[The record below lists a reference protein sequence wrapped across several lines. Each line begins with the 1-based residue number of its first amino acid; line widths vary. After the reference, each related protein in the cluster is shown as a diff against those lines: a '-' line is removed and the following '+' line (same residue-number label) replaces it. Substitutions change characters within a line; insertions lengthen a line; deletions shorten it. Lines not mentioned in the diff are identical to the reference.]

1 MRLSGEANLG
11 AENDGIGPRAPSEG
25 DGVRARLPA
34 MLTGSYRKRLEADLI
49 RWVDGGLLSAESAG
63 AIRRSVAREHGG
75 FGLPALL
82 GLLGGLL
89 IASSVAA
96 FVAANWEAIPRLPKL
111 GMILVSIAACFAL
124 AVRLER
130 GGSPRGGDAAVTC
143 GVLIFGAGL
152 ALVGQMYHL
161 PADWP
166 GGAALVALGAL
177 AAAFL
182 MRSSGALAIAFA
194 AMCAWSFGRWE
205 EARAGAHA
213 DFFILYLPA
222 LWLALSRDNRLIHH
236 LAVLA
241 GAFWIGAAPGY
252 WLFGRFDYGLL
263 AYGLAVS
270 ASFVALGA
278 IALDRGGPGLLT
290 ACLPWGLLGLVVVL
304 NVELIRILDSEE
316 ARAGRAFLFVLYAY
330 AAAVPLTVFGGVT
343 ARDRRFA
350 LPLAGALVV
359 ALLVPA
365 VFWSGI
371 VTGMTGKIIVAS
383 LVLCAA
389 IALMAAG
396 AIGGVRRLVMA
407 GSVLFGVAILI
418 LLWQTIGSLLD
429 QSLFFLIAGAALLAV
444 ASGARRLFARLN
456 PPAEAEAT

>member
-1 MRLSGEANLG
+1 
-11 AENDGIGPRAPSEG
+11 
-25 DGVRARLPA
+25 

-63 AIRRSVAREHGG
+63 AIRRSIAREHSG

-96 FVAANWEAIPRLPKL
+96 FVAANWEAIPRLAKL
-111 GMILVSIAACFAL
+111 GTILASIAVCFAL
-124 AVRLER
+124 AFRLER
-130 GGSPRGGDAAVTC
+130 GGSRRGSDAAVTC

-166 GGAALVALGAL
+166 GGAVLVALGAL

-182 MRSSGALAIAFA
+182 MRSNGALAIAFVA
-194 AMCAWSFGRWE
+194 ICAWSFGRWE
-205 EARAGAHA
+205 ELRGGAHVE
-213 DFFILYLPA
+213 FFILYLPA
-222 LWLALSRDNRLIHH
+222 LWLALSRNNRLIQH

-241 GAFWIGAAPGY
+241 GAFWIGMAPGY
-252 WLFGRFDYGLL
+252 WLFERFDYGLL

-270 ASFVALGA
+270 ALYVALGA

-290 ACLPWGLLGLVVVL
+290 ACLPWGLLGLVAVL
-304 NVELIRILDSEE
+304 NVELIRILDNDE
-316 ARAGRAFLFVLYAY
+316 ARAGHAFLFVFYAY
-330 AAAVPLTVFGGVT
+330 AVAVPLTILAGVT
-343 ARDRRFA
+343 ARDRRFTW
-350 LPLAGALVV
+350 PLAAALVL

-365 VFWSGI
+365 VFWSGVVI
-371 VTGMTGKIIVAS
+371 GMPGKIMVAS
-383 LVLCAA
+383 LVLLSAT
-389 IALMAAG
+389 ALMVAG
-396 AIGGVRRLVMA
+396 AVGGVRRLVLA
-407 GSVLFGVAILI
+407 GSILFGIAILI
-418 LLWQTIGSLLD
+418 LLWQTIGTLLD
-429 QSLFFLIAGAALLAV
+429 QSLFFLVAGAALLAV

-456 PPAEAEAT
+456 PPAETEAA